1 MDEGLVSAAVPA
13 LTDSRPCRF
22 PINEAGYRPC
32 KEKAKRLMDLDLRDS
47 LYDRFRA
54 SAQAFGKKPFL
65 AVPGRLAEAWEVP
78 RELGYGEVLAR
89 ADALKAQYADQ
100 GVGEGERVALAFES
114 RPEFVCHYLA
124 LNALGACVVPLNTD
138 LTVAELSYQLGH
150 SGCGA
155 VVGLPALRALLASA
169 IEATGRSIPLSTSG
183 PEGLRRLQR
192 PAGSGTAVHANPLDR
207 RAAILYTSG
216 TTGRPKGCVL
226 TNTYLQVAADYARQL
241 PPHLAFQVGADRQ
254 MNPLPLYHMNA
265 INTLGVAIV
274 TGSCYVMPGRFS
286 ATHWWSDIADTRTT
300 RFKYLGIMIPALL
313 GQPETERDRHSG
325 VRVAFGA
332 GVDPVL
338 HERFEQ
344 RFGVPLIE
352 VWGMT
357 ETGRFMCVDREPRQ
371 IHTRAC
377 GRPLEGLQARIVDDA
392 GREVPDGEV
401 GELVVRHSA
410 QDPRHGFFSGYLDDA
425 AATEAAWAGGWFH
438 SGDLCT
444 RAPDGLF
451 TFVDRKKN
459 IVRRSGENISSAE
472 VEAVLAASPLV
483 KQVAV
488 MAVPDELRD
497 EEVLACVIPA
507 EGTTCD
513 RSLAL
518 ALHAFAAERLAYYKP
533 PGWVCFMDELP
544 ITGTQK
550 VQKHRIFPDGFRAG
564 LPGLHDVRDQ
574 KRWKK

>member
-1 MDEGLVSAAVPA
+1 
-13 LTDSRPCRF
+13 
-22 PINEAGYRPC
+22 
-32 KEKAKRLMDLDLRDS
+32 MDLRKS
-47 LYDRFRA
+47 LYERFCQ
-54 SAQAFGKKPFL
+54 SAKTFEKKPFL
-65 AVPGRLAEAWEVP
+65 AVPGRLAEAWGEQ
-78 RELGYGEVLAR
+78 RELLFGEVLDR
-89 ADALKAQYADQ
+89 VGVLKAQYADQ
-100 GVGEGERVALAFES
+100 GVSEEDRVALAFES
-114 RPEFVCHYLA
+114 RPEFVFHYLA

-155 VVGLPALRALLASA
+155 VVGLSALQPLLANS
-169 IEATGRSIPLSTSG
+169 IEASGRSIPLSTSG

-192 PAGSGTAVHANPLDR
+192 LGNAAAAHTSPLDR
-207 RAAILYTSG
+207 AAAILYTSG

-226 TNTYLQVAADYARQL
+226 TNAYLQVAADYARQL
-241 PPHLAFQVGADRQ
+241 PPHLAFAVGAERQ

-265 INTLGVAIV
+265 INTLGTAIV

-286 ATHWWSDIADTRTT
+286 ATHWWNDIADTRAT

-325 VRVAFGA
+325 VSVAFGA

-338 HERFEQ
+338 HERFET
-344 RFGVPLIE
+344 RFGIPLIE

-357 ETGRFMCVDREPRQ
+357 ETGRFMVVDREPRQ

-377 GRPLEGLQARIVDDA
+377 GRPLPGLQARVANDA
-392 GREVPDGEV
+392 GQEVRDGAV
-401 GELVVRHSA
+401 GELVVRHNA
-410 QDPRHGFFSGYLDDA
+410 ENPRHGFFSGYLDDA
-425 AATEAAWAGGWFH
+425 EATEAAWSGDWFH

-444 RAPDGLF
+444 RSSDGLF

-507 EGTTCD
+507 SGVAHD
-513 RSLAL
+513 HSLAL
-518 ALHAFAAERLAYYKP
+518 ALHQFAAERLAYYKP
-533 PGWVCFMDELP
+533 PGWIYLVHELP

-550 VQKHRIFPDGFRAG
+550 VQKHRIFPDGFRAD

>member
-1 MDEGLVSAAVPA
+1 MDFQG
-13 LTDSRPCRF
+13 
-22 PINEAGYRPC
+22 
-32 KEKAKRLMDLDLRDS
+32 S
-47 LYDRFRA
+47 LYERFRQ
-54 SAQAFGKKPFL
+54 SAHVFEKNPLL
-65 AVPGRLAEAWEVP
+65 AVPGRLAETWEVQ
-78 RELGYGEVLAR
+78 REFRFGEVLAR
-89 ADALKAQYADQ
+89 VDALKGVYADQ
-100 GVGEGERVALAFES
+100 GVSEGGRVALAFES
-114 RPEFVCHYLA
+114 RPEFVFHYLA

-150 SGCGA
+150 SGCDA
-155 VVGLPALRALLASA
+155 IVGLPLLRPLLASS
-169 IEATGRSIPLSTSG
+169 IEASGRAIALSTNG
-183 PEGLRRLQR
+183 PEGLPRLR
-192 PAGSGTAVHANPLDR
+192 NHANAAAVQTVPFDR
-207 RAAILYTSG
+207 AAAILYTSG

-226 TNTYLQVAADYARQL
+226 TNGYLQTAADYARQL
-241 PPHLAFQVGADRQ
+241 PPHLAFAEGVERQ

-265 INTLGVAIV
+265 INTLGTAVV

-286 ATHWWSDIADTRTT
+286 ATHWWNDIADTKTT

-313 GQPETERDRHSG
+313 AQPETERDRHSG
-325 VRVAFGA
+325 AKVAFGA

-344 RFGVPLIE
+344 RFGIPLIE

-377 GRPLEGLQARIVDDA
+377 GRPLPGMQARIVDDA
-392 GREVPDGEV
+392 GQEVADGTV
-401 GELVVRHSA
+401 GELVVRHTA
-410 QDPRHGFFSGYLDDA
+410 EAPRHGFFSGYLDDA
-425 AATEAAWAGGWFH
+425 EATEAAWAGGWFH

-444 RAPDGLF
+444 RSSDGLF

-483 KQVAV
+483 KQAAV
-488 MAVPDELRD
+488 MAVPDALRD

-507 EGTTCD
+507 AGVTRD

-518 ALHAFAAERLAYYKP
+518 ALHRFAAERLAYYKP
-533 PGWVCFMDELP
+533 PGWIYLVDDLP

-550 VQKHRIFPDGFRAG
+550 VQKHRIFPDGFHAG